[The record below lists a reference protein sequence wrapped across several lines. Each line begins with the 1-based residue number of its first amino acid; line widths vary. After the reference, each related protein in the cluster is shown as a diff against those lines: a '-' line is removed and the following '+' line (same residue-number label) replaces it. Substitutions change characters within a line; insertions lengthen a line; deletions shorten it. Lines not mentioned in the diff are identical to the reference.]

1 MRQICVHHAGC
12 PDGFGAAWATWR
24 GWGRQGE
31 FIARGHED
39 RLRGKEVEDAFVAFV
54 DIAPQNQEL
63 IELAEHA
70 AQIVVLDHHVTAST
84 RLLGDPDVCAAVEE
98 FGHAMHFDMQHSGAV
113 LAWKH
118 FQPDEPLPALLEY
131 VEDQDLWNWQLPHSD
146 AVNAAI
152 SSHPHTLETWE
163 TLSQLPVSELVRQGE
178 PILRANEV
186 EIQRAVTKAAPIVI
200 GEKRLEAVNSTTNR
214 ARIGH
219 ILAERSV
226 FGEPWGCV
234 YRLEGQVVSATL
246 YSIGDFDVAK
256 LATALGGGGHKNAAG
271 FSVSLQRWLADFTL

>member
-1 MRQICVHHAGC
+1 MRRICVHHAGC

-39 RLRGKEVEDAFVAFV
+39 HLRGEEVEDAFVAFV

-63 IELAEHA
+63 IELSDHA
-70 AQIVVLDHHVTAST
+70 AHIVVLDHHITAST
-84 RLLGDPDVCAAVEE
+84 RLLGDAKVCAAVEE
-98 FGHAMHFDMQHSGAV
+98 AGHTLHFDMQHSGAV
-113 LAWKH
+113 LAWQH
-118 FQPDEPLPALLEY
+118 FQPDEPLPPLLEY
-131 VEDQDLWNWQLPHSD
+131 VEDQDLWNWKLPHSE

-163 TLSQLPVSELVRQGE
+163 NLSQLSISELVRQGE

-186 EIQRAVTKAAPIVI
+186 QIQRAASKAAPIVI
-200 GEKRLEAVNSTTNR
+200 GENRLEAVNSTTNR

-219 ILAERSV
+219 LLAERAL

-234 YRLEGQVVSATL
+234 YRLEGKVVSATL
-246 YSIGDFDVAK
+246 YSIGDFDVSRI
-256 LATALGGGGHKNAAG
+256 ATSLGGGGHKNAAG
-271 FSVSLQRWLADFTL
+271 FSVSLESWLTDFTL